1 MKVEDKP
8 IWYDVY
14 AAFPPQLEPR
24 YDRPAPNINVKQI
37 FYEEDVIR
45 AYVFLLINL
54 MLSGC
59 NILFSFLHR
68 KYHKFMKSVG
78 TVNLADNQYK
88 SQTQL
93 FIEAYKQI
101 KSQGA
106 LDEDKIIEVAQD
118 IVRDKMKERFE
129 SQKDSI
135 GLVNSFSEA
144 TKDRKT
150 SQAIVDVKSIFE

>member
-1 MKVEDKP
+1 MRVEDKP

-24 YDRPAPNINVKQI
+24 YDRPAANINVKQI

-45 AYVFLLINL
+45 AYVFLFVML
-54 MLSGC
+54 MLPSC
-59 NILFSFLHR
+59 NSCFSFLHR
-68 KYHKFMKSVG
+68 KYHQLMKSVG

-118 IVRDKMKERFE
+118 IVRDKMRERFE
-129 SQKDSI
+129 SQKESI
-135 GLVNSFSEA
+135 GLVDSFTEA
-144 TKDRKT
+144 SKERKT
-150 SQAIVDVKSIFE
+150 SEAVVDVKSIFE